1 MKDVMPVDSWV
12 LCMMAT
18 SKGSTKKNVNELVGE
33 WEWKDFRIKKKYIY
47 YDEKYIDYYLYHN
60 YEEGKNWK
68 EMKLGEKKDYLTPFS
83 LYKGTKQSCK
93 KLDCRQQIPPDWII
107 SRMLK
112 VRIVLL
118 DYCQHQSHHREKSV
132 LPCKSVMG
140 SNLSHILVCLTLQV
154 LTRLYVDWFLQ
165 FLDWRR
171 VRKRTY
177 FWLILSY
184 PRYIHHTLFVLPKML
199 ILLIPLSF

>member
-68 EMKLGEKKDYLTPFS
+68 
-83 LYKGTKQSCK
+83 
-93 KLDCRQQIPPDWII
+93 
-107 SRMLK
+107 
-112 VRIVLL
+112 
-118 DYCQHQSHHREKSV
+118 
-132 LPCKSVMG
+132 
-140 SNLSHILVCLTLQV
+140 
-154 LTRLYVDWFLQ
+154 
-165 FLDWRR
+165 
-171 VRKRTY
+171 
-177 FWLILSY
+177 
-184 PRYIHHTLFVLPKML
+184 
-199 ILLIPLSF
+199 